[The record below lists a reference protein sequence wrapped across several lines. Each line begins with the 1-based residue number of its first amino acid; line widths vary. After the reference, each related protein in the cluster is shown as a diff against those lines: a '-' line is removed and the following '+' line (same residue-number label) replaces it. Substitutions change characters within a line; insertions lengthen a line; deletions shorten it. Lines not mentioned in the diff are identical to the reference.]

1 MAKYS
6 DEFKLKVVREYLTGP
21 LGYEL
26 LVRKYGIKSPT
37 QLKNWVSAYKKQGA
51 VGLLKKKKSEVYS
64 VQFKLDVLSF
74 RNRTGASFTE
84 TALHFGLTNPPL
96 IASWNKKLL
105 EGGAEALDK
114 PKGWSAMSDKAKNSQ
129 RRKQPVKEMTVE
141 QKLKRENELL
151 RLENEYLKKL
161 RAFQMDPDG
170 YLEKHKQRY
179 HTNSKKN
186 SD

>member
-21 LGYEL
+21 LGYEI

-37 QLKNWVSAYKKQGA
+37 QLKNWVYVYKKQGA

-84 TALHFGLTNPPL
+84 TALHFRLTNPPL

-114 PKGWSAMSDKAKNSQ
+114 PKNSQ
-129 RRKQPVKEMTVE
+129 RRKQPVKEMTRE
-141 QKLKRENELL
+141 QKLERENELL
-151 RLENEYLKKL
+151 CLKNEYL
-161 RAFQMDPDG
+161 
-170 YLEKHKQRY
+170 
-179 HTNSKKN
+179 
-186 SD
+186 